1 MIAINYRESVLPP
14 DQPYVRT
21 SILKHFLGFAQ
32 LLTDTH
38 HHDAMMGIAV
48 GASGIGKSVA
58 LQCYQ
63 EQLPREG
70 AFEDTI
76 KTRRY
81 PSKIDSLAEVMCH
94 KNPHLVILD
103 EADRL
108 NDACFEMLCSL
119 FDMTRCPLLL
129 VGLPQ
134 LLLRIQR
141 HPRMSDMVS
150 LYLKFIPL
158 SFEEVLYEVLP
169 ALVFPGWVFNPAQEA
184 DRLLAE
190 QLWKYT
196 TPSLRRLRDVLGTAS
211 TLAHMQH
218 EPNVT
223 HACIQRA
230 MQMVLPTLDQT
241 SSYERTPRRQHEKK
255 KIQMPLST
263 HEQRRQEIQTSILP
277 RDV

>member
-1 MIAINYRESVLPP
+1 
-14 DQPYVRT
+14 
-21 SILKHFLGFAQ
+21 
-32 LLTDTH
+32 
-38 HHDAMMGIAV
+38 MMGIAV

-63 EQLPREG
+63 EQLLREGAFSKSLSIQVYPHLTPGSLITLLLG

-76 KTRRY
+76 NTRRY

-134 LLLRIQR
+134 LLPRIQR

-169 ALVFPGWVFNPAQEA
+169 ALVFPGWVFNPGQET

-218 EPNVT
+218 EPYVT
-223 HACIQRA
+223 HVCVQRA
-230 MQMVLPTLDQT
+230 MHMVLPPLDRT

-255 KIQMPLST
+255 KTQMPL
-263 HEQRRQEIQTSILP
+263 
-277 RDV
+277 